1 LEKKSNIKVENWKAG
16 GAKIQPSFPGNSCSV
31 SAAMLNFCS
40 HSTPKNGLIQVFRF
54 IRLLDLEFCD
64 FFYFF
69 YGLISEVVG

>member
-1 LEKKSNIKVENWKAG
+1 
-16 GAKIQPSFPGNSCSV
+16 V